1 VNSYQPAYVA
11 DTEATECH
19 SLHLQLFSPIKEK
32 TPDQSPPDAEH
43 ELSRA
48 QSAQRGTTTALGT
61 KKGERKSVHT
71 SESDQ
76 TKGNASKSSLDMTY
90 QALTRLKRE
99 LEEAGLS
106 DAFGRQ
112 AYDHGRQS
120 IVASSSADGFGM
132 EAHGMATREL
142 LRTSHGDSNDA
153 FITLRQFH
161 Q

>member
-1 VNSYQPAYVA
+1 
-11 DTEATECH
+11 
-19 SLHLQLFSPIKEK
+19 
-32 TPDQSPPDAEH
+32 
-43 ELSRA
+43 
-48 QSAQRGTTTALGT
+48 
-61 KKGERKSVHT
+61 
-71 SESDQ
+71 
-76 TKGNASKSSLDMTY
+76 MTY

-161 Q
+161 QWLPWQVDTELYYSDGVVAN